1 MPPQPLLPNPPDY
14 PIQPLYL
21 STPKQPKHPLPTN
34 LPDYLDQ
41 PQTPSSAHNIY
52 LPILTNLQTK
62 PPYATMTTP
71 SPLPICVPHRP
82 KPHIPKQPFSTHHNC
97 SCQPPATD
105 IITTPPYPGSRP
117 YQPLP
122 PLEHSYILSHTNH
135 RVKPPY
141 TGEQIQ
147 NYAHAFTADI
157 HTLQRQNGNNALHIN
172 IKKPQTH
179 HLLSSFS
186 KTLKR

>member
-122 PLEHSYILSHTNH
+122 PWNIPTSSLIPTIESN
-135 RVKPPY
+135 
-141 TGEQIQ
+141 
-147 NYAHAFTADI
+147 
-157 HTLQRQNGNNALHIN
+157 LHIQVN
-172 IKKPQTH
+172 KYKTMLM
-179 HLLSSFS
+179 LLQQIFIPYEA
-186 KTLKR
+186 K